1 MIAGPAFSPSFPQP
15 FPQIPQLSAPAPTA
29 SQERFGGGS
38 DQQQQDLVQLQVLAE
53 LKARDR
59 EVRAHE
65 QAHQSVGGQYA
76 SAPSYT
82 YQRGPDGVQYA
93 IGGEVQIDISPVAGN
108 PQATID
114 KMRTVRA
121 AALAPAEP
129 SGQDRAVAA
138 EAMQLMLQAQQE
150 LARVRSAEKESGP
163 SADSSPEPESV
174 KSYRAINGLA
184 DQGPGN
190 LSSPF
195 QVVA

>member
-1 MIAGPAFSPSFPQP
+1 MIAGPAFSPSY
-15 FPQIPQLSAPAPTA
+15 PQLPQASGPAPTDSLERRGSA
-29 SQERFGGGS
+29 SNP
-38 DQQQQDLVQLQVLAE
+38 QQQDLAQLRVLAE

-93 IGGEVQIDISPVAGN
+93 VGGEVQIDISPVSGH

-129 SGQDRAVAA
+129 SGQDRTVAA
-138 EAMQLMLQAQQE
+138 EAMQLMLQAQQA
-150 LARVRSAEKESGP
+150 LARQRSASTEAGS
-163 SADSSPEPESV
+163 SADSSQESEPAR
-174 KSYRAINGLA
+174 SYRLINELSDSGLE
-184 DQGPGN
+184 DLP
-190 LSSPF
+190 SSF

>member
-1 MIAGPAFSPSFPQP
+1 MLISPSTFSTSIFSPTAQADPERGADRDS
-15 FPQIPQLSAPAPTA
+15 SAGA
-29 SQERFGGGS
+29 SRQDQAELQE
-38 DQQQQDLVQLQVLAE
+38 LAK

-93 IGGEVQIDISPVAGN
+93 VGGEVSIDISPVADN

-150 LARVRSAEKESGP
+150 LSQERQSPEQRQLG
-163 SADSSPEPESV
+163 ADSAREPG
-174 KSYRAINGLA
+174 GLA
-184 DQGPGN
+184 DYRTVSG
-190 LSSPF
+190 LSNPDATTSSEPF
-195 QVVA
+195 VAIA

>member
-1 MIAGPAFSPSFPQP
+1 MMISPSIHPSLP
-15 FPQIPQLSAPAPTA
+15 STAAKAGDESASPRDSTA
-29 SQERFGGGS
+29 ATRRQE
-38 DQQQQDLVQLQVLAE
+38 QAELQELAR

-93 IGGEVQIDISPVAGN
+93 VGGEVNIDIAPVADN

-138 EAMQLMLQAQQE
+138 EAMQLMMQAQQE
-150 LARVRSAEKESGP
+150 LAQDREGLNQRENGDP
-163 SADSSPEPESV
+163 SREPG
-174 KSYRAINGLA
+174 GLA
-184 DQGPGN
+184 AYRTVSG
-190 LSSPF
+190 LSDPDAGTSSDPF
-195 QVVA
+195 LTIA